1 MLSMWSMLHRAWP
14 FPPKF
19 LSISPKNKDSN
30 LYPHHTT
37 TTLKKF
43 NPDTMLLTNIQT
55 IVP

>member
-1 MLSMWSMLHRAWP
+1 MLSMWSMLHIAWP

-43 NPDTMLLTNIQT
+43 NADTMLLTNIQT